1 MGRSND
7 FGKSTQYLEKVLT
20 QEDLKVICQ
29 PLNFFGYNIYFANN
43 YNADAKSPDLG
54 WPGMP
59 RTQLGWAITPEVLY
73 WSPKFLYER
82 YHLPILITENGMSNL
97 DFCNE

>member
-1 MGRSND
+1 MAVNWWAD
-7 FGKSTQYLEKVLT
+7 PMILGKAPQYLEKVLT

-54 WPGMP
+54 WPGDATYTVRMGDYP
-59 RTQLGWAITPEVLY
+59 RGTFTGLRNSCMNDIIFQ
-73 WSPKFLYER
+73 F
-82 YHLPILITENGMSNL
+82 
-97 DFCNE
+97 

>member
-1 MGRSND
+1 MIL
-7 FGKSTQYLEKVLT
+7 GKAPQYLEKVLT

-59 RTQLGWAITPEVLY
+59 RTQLGWAIT
-73 WSPKFLYER
+73 R
-82 YHLPILITENGMSNL
+82 YFTGLRNSCMNDII
-97 DFCNE
+97 FQF